1 MLLGH
6 RDGACGGKEYLVS
19 WQGYPGEDTW
29 EPAEH
34 ILDKGRPRR
43 LALHRPTRAAGH
55 PFLRRGTA
63 GVISAY
69 DARRAGGGAAAAP
82 LSGGAHAA
90 GTTRAPPLVRLELAL
105 DPRSGRVG
113 ASVRAVAHSAAATPR
128 KRKAAEACGRR
139 TRPAADQPP
148 QPAAAAH
155 AVWPFE
161 HAPPPGP
168 AAKVQQAAVATGT
181 LDWRQPAVAIPPPL
195 QPPQQWQWPNPQPQP
210 LAVVVAT
217 PISLPFS
224 LPTVTTDGVAVLPI
238 GHVIPAGWPA
248 KAV

>member
-6 RDGACGGKEYLVS
+6 RDGARGGKEYLVS

-34 ILDKGRPRR
+34 ILDK
-43 LALHRPTRAAGH
+43 
-55 PFLRRGTA
+55 

-181 LDWRQPAVAIPPPL
+181 LDWRQPAVALPPPL